1 MPETA
6 ESATTKDDYWK
17 GYYAAAKAAAAKRP
31 LPSQFAT
38 FVAGELDGNCRILEF
53 GCGGGRD
60 SLFFSSHGHDVIAV
74 DGAAPAVALCR
85 EQAEKFGLDVRFVHA
100 DIENPELLEI
110 GQSEGNLTVVYA
122 RFFLHA
128 ISEEEEVAFLAA
140 AQAATRS
147 GDRMA
152 VEYRTIRD
160 QAQSKVTDSHYR
172 RFIEPPA
179 FMSRAERAGFEV
191 EYSVE
196 GFGYAKYKH
205 DDAYV
210 ARCLLRRR

>member
-1 MPETA
+1 MPESA
-6 ESATTKDDYWK
+6 ESANTKDDYWK

-38 FVAGELDGNCRILEF
+38 FVAGELDGQCRILEF

-60 SLFFSSHGHDVIAV
+60 SLFFSSHGHDVIGT
-74 DGAAPAVALCR
+74 DGAAPAVALCK
-85 EQAEKFGLDVRFVHA
+85 EQAEKFDLDARFVHA
-100 DIENPELLEI
+100 DIESAELLEI
-110 GQSEGNLTVVYA
+110 GRSDELRTVVYA

-128 ISEEEEVAFLAA
+128 ISEEEEKSFLAA
-140 AQAATRS
+140 AKAATRS
-147 GDRMA
+147 GDLMA

-179 FMSRAERAGFEV
+179 FMSRAEGEGFV
-191 EYSVE
+191 VDYSVE

-210 ARCLLRRR
+210 ARCLLSRR